1 MNHHKVIHMRNCDYS
16 EARKS
21 LYVLFVVLLLITAFY
36 LLASLFISMG
46 YESFRASAHYADAAA
61 KPRRV
66 IVIDAGHGGED
77 PGASGGGLYEKD
89 VNLKVAFF
97 LSQLLRENGS
107 ETLLTRSEDK
117 MLYGEGN
124 ENRKKYYDLLNRAL
138 IAESQENAV
147 FVSIHMNKFPSE
159 SCRGLQT
166 FYSVNN
172 AGSKVLAEL
181 IQQNAAFLQPQNK
194 RVIKPSGKEIFLL
207 GRLRMPAVLVECGFL
222 SNPEEAKLLAD
233 DEYLKKIAITV
244 YLGIN
249 GYLTRE
255 GNK

>member
-1 MNHHKVIHMRNCDYS
+1 MRSCDYS

-21 LYVLFVVLLLITAFY
+21 LYVLFIVLLLITAFY
-36 LLASLFISMG
+36 LLTSLFISMG
-46 YESFRASAHYADAAA
+46 YESFRTSAQYKDADAE
-61 KPRRV
+61 PRRV

-77 PGASGGGLYEKD
+77 PGAAGGGLYEKD
-89 VNLKVAFF
+89 VNLKVAVY
-97 LSQLLRENGS
+97 LSQLLRENGA
-107 ETLLTRSEDK
+107 ETFLTRSEDK

-138 IAESQENAV
+138 MAESRANAV
-147 FVSIHMNKFPSE
+147 FVSIHMNKFPAE

-181 IQQNAAFLQPQNK
+181 IQKNAALLQPQNK

-222 SNPEEAKLLAD
+222 SNPEEAKLLSD
-233 DEYLKKIAITV
+233 DEYLKKIALTV
-244 YLGIN
+244 YLGIS
-249 GYLTRE
+249 GYLAGE
-255 GNK
+255 GDI